1 MHTNLG
7 SGLVATTFV
16 PHIDFEI
23 ISPLIGWMSLCFP
36 SMKEN
41 NITSPILLAFLLNF
55 GENPL

>member
-41 NITSPILLAFLLNF
+41 NITNPIFLAFL
-55 GENPL
+55 